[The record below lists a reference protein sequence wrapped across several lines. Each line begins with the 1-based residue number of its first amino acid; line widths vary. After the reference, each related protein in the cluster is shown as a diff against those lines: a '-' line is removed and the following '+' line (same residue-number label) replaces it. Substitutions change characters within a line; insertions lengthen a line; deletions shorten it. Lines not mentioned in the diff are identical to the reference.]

1 MTDSNT
7 IVLHFREATTIL
19 VVAGSKVGERIARDA
34 KSKVIYVPSDMT
46 YEQWRK
52 VISITKIINKSKY
65 MYN

>member
-1 MTDSNT
+1 M
-7 IVLHFREATTIL
+7 
-19 VVAGSKVGERIARDA
+19 AGSKVGERIARDA